1 MIKYGLIGFPLSH
14 SFSKK
19 FFIEKFKN
27 ENINNVVYENFELKD
42 LEELRLLI
50 KNNSELKGLNVT
62 IPYKEKALDYMD
74 EIDNNAS
81 NIGAINVIKI
91 VDNKLV
97 GFNSDYL
104 AFKDT
109 LRKWLTADFQSKA
122 LILGTGGSSRAV
134 SQALIDLN
142 IDHNFVSRNKKNNYL
157 IYDDL
162 FKKSNLFLD
171 YNLIINSTPLG
182 MHPKI
187 DSLPEIPYELIS
199 EKHYLYDLVYNPEKT
214 KFLIKG
220 EEKGAKT
227 KNGLEMLYLQA
238 ELSWNYW
245 NK

>member
-109 LRKWLTADFQSKA
+109 LRKWLKTDFQSKA

-162 FKKSNLFLD
+162 HKKSNLFLD

-182 MHPKI
+182 MHPKM
-187 DSLPEIPYELIS
+187 DSYPEIPYELIS
-199 EKHYLYDLVYNPEKT
+199 EKHYLYDLIYNPEKT
-214 KFLIKG
+214 KFLKKG

>member
-1 MIKYGLIGFPLSH
+1 MIKYGLIGFPVSH

-19 FFIEKFKN
+19 FFVEKFKN

-62 IPYKEKALDYMD
+62 IPYKEKVLDYMD

-109 LRKWLTADFQSKA
+109 LGKWLKADFQSKA

-142 IDHNFVSRNKKNNYL
+142 IDHNFVSRNKKKNYL

-162 FKKSNLFLD
+162 LKKSNLFLD

-182 MHPKI
+182 MYPKI
-187 DSLPEIPYELIS
+187 DSFPEIPYELIS

-214 KFLIKG
+214 KFLKKG